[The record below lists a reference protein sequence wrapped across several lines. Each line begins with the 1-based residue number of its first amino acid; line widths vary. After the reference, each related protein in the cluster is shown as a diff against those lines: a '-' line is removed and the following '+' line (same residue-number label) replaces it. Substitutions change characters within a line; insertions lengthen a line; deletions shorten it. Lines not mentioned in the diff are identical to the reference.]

1 MLIRLPT
8 VTRSR
13 HQNSQTNSAN
23 AAALP
28 RDAGERARGMD
39 GGTKEWHSPAEG
51 GGGGLQIR
59 LTGRLKREKESLC
72 GRVKGSETE
81 KEIGR
86 ERREGTREH

>member
-1 MLIRLPT
+1 M
-8 VTRSR
+8 
-13 HQNSQTNSAN
+13 
-23 AAALP
+23 ALTC
-28 RDAGERARGMD
+28 
-39 GGTKEWHSPAEG
+39 GGG